1 MDRDRTGTDTIRT
14 RRRRKGRL
22 RACYRRCPIGPE
34 YPDTGATLNNL
45 ATLYEAQGRYLSASE
60 IASLRLDAD
69 WVILAACNTAAGTA
83 TEALSGVARA
93 FIYAQARALLVSHWE
108 VYADATV
115 KFITT
120 ALREMARDPKV
131 GRAGALRRSMLALID
146 NGQPHEAH
154 PTFWAPF
161 VVVGE
166 GAAVSF
172 LLGFK

>member
-131 GRAGALRRSMLALID
+131 GRAGALHDAGAHRQWSATRS
-146 NGQPHEAH
+146 
-154 PTFWAPF
+154 APDLL
-161 VVVGE
+161 
-166 GAAVSF
+166 GAVRGGGGGRGGFF